1 MADSSR
7 SLWRARKRYR
17 TRAWCTFHTAARMW
31 AWGAAPMGRE
41 RGVWSPAEEER
52 PEEYVG
58 ALVLYTDI
66 GEGGMFESRS
76 KTAAWRLMGL
86 GGYLL
91 FVCGH
96 SEHML
101 QSLRSIM
108 STAVRSQ
115 EQGGGSSRVGVAS
128 VPKPNIFQ
136 DISLTKFHG
145 VVIGI
150 PSHKHQ
156 SGGGYK
162 ILKSI
167 PTYIRSLSRR
177 WTRYI
182 ILLHSRT

>member
-1 MADSSR
+1 M
-7 SLWRARKRYR
+7 
-17 TRAWCTFHTAARMW
+17 
-31 AWGAAPMGRE
+31 
-41 RGVWSPAEEER
+41 WSPAEEER

-108 STAVRSQ
+108 STEVRNQ
-115 EQGGGSSRVGVAS
+115 EQGDGSSGVGVAS

-136 DISLTKFHG
+136 HISLTKFYG
-145 VVIGI
+145 VSIGI

-156 SGGGYK
+156 SGGVYK
-162 ILKSI
+162 IHKSI

-177 WTRYI
+177 
-182 ILLHSRT
+182 